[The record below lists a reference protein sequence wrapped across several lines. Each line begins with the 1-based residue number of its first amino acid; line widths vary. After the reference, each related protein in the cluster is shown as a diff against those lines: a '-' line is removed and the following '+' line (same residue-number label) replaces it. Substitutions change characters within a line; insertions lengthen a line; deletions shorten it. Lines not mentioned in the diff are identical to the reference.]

1 MKSAMSSKQAM
12 LAQIK
17 DLERFTRELRG
28 MAEGVASIAAQ
39 TNLLA
44 LNAAIEAARAGEL
57 GRGFAVVADEVR
69 SLAARSAEA
78 AQQTAALIADSS
90 SKTQRGMIIAGR
102 TAESLKNIVSGTSAV
117 SNLVS
122 LIYQAS
128 SEQASGLQQA
138 SIGLEQIDEVTQ
150 KNQSSSQECAVA
162 AKDLSE
168 RASLMQRVLGRFKV
182 KRDSRH
188 AAHLGG

>member
-1 MKSAMSSKQAM
+1 MS
-12 LAQIK
+12 
-17 DLERFTRELRG
+17 
-28 MAEGVASIAAQ
+28 
-39 TNLLA
+39 
-44 LNAAIEAARAGEL
+44 L
-57 GRGFAVVADEVR
+57 GAVFAVVADEVR

-90 SKTQRGMIIAGR
+90 SKTQRGMVIAGR
-102 TAESLKNIVSGTSAV
+102 TAESLKNIVSGTGAV
-117 SNLVS
+117 SSLVS

-150 KNQSSSQECAVA
+150 KKNQSNSQECAVA

-182 KRDSRH
+182 KKRLMGVRGEGASSL
-188 AAHLGG
+188 ATAVTNLE

>member
-1 MKSAMSSKQAM
+1 
-12 LAQIK
+12 
-17 DLERFTRELRG
+17 
-28 MAEGVASIAAQ
+28 
-39 TNLLA
+39 
-44 LNAAIEAARAGEL
+44 
-57 GRGFAVVADEVR
+57 VVADEVR

-102 TAESLKNIVSGTSAV
+102 TAESLKNIVSGTSEV
-117 SNLVS
+117 SSLVS

-150 KNQSSSQECAVA
+150 KNQSNSHECAIA

-182 KRDSRH
+182 KVSR
-188 AAHLGG
+188 

>member
-1 MKSAMSSKQAM
+1 
-12 LAQIK
+12 
-17 DLERFTRELRG
+17 
-28 MAEGVASIAAQ
+28 
-39 TNLLA
+39 
-44 LNAAIEAARAGEL
+44 
-57 GRGFAVVADEVR
+57 
-69 SLAARSAEA
+69 
-78 AQQTAALIADSS
+78 
-90 SKTQRGMIIAGR
+90 MIIAGR
-102 TAESLKNIVSGTSAV
+102 TAESLKNIVTGTSAV

-150 KNQSSSQECAVA
+150 KNQSNSQECAVA

-182 KRDSRH
+182 KR
-188 AAHLGG
+188 G

>member
-1 MKSAMSSKQAM
+1 MG
-12 LAQIK
+12 
-17 DLERFTRELRG
+17 ELIAA
-28 MAEGVASIAAQ
+28 MAEIDDSGKDITAIITTIDNIAAQ

-90 SKTQRGMIIAGR
+90 SKTQRGMVIASR
-102 TAESLKNIVSGTSAV
+102 TAESLKNIVNGTGAV

-150 KNQSSSQECAVA
+150 KNQSNSLECAVA

-168 RASLMQRVLGRFKV
+168 RAALMQRELGRFKV
-182 KRDSRH
+182 KR
-188 AAHLGG
+188 